1 MFQYFPTNYVWS
13 LSTMIALTHG
23 GNIGEVD
30 AMCAPILEAAR
41 AGDDPGTMAFYE
53 AWKGGGDQLIAL
65 ADGDLAEGHRL
76 SAGEKL
82 GRAAL
87 YYAIAE
93 RMQAHGFEHRL
104 AMYRRSL
111 ELFAQSRELG
121 RENCERVEI
130 PYGDIHLA
138 GLLVRAEGMN
148 RAAAEAAG
156 PAPIVVVMNGLDST
170 KEMLQ
175 KSVMGTMFARRGLA
189 TLFVDQPGT
198 GEALRLHGLPAV
210 ANTEVWASKIVD
222 WLMQRPDVDPRRIGA
237 LGVSLGGYYCP
248 RAVAFEPRFAC
259 GAVWGANH
267 DWREVQQ
274 ARLKREGENPVP
286 HYWKHVQ
293 WVFGAKDMDDFFAKA
308 EAMHLNG
315 VLDRIRVP
323 FLVTHGENDR
333 QIPLKYAHQT
343 FEQLTHCPKKDLFIF
358 TSAGKGG
365 GGGIEHS
372 SLDNPWNAGNQI
384 ADWLA
389 EQLGGTVA

>member
-1 MFQYFPTNYVWS
+1 MFQYFETNYVWS

-30 AMCAPILEAAR
+30 AMCQPLREAAR
-41 AGDDPGTMAFYE
+41 GGDDPGTVAFYE
-53 AWKGGGDQLIAL
+53 AWKGGGDRLLAL
-65 ADGDLAEGHRL
+65 AEADLARGRLL
-76 SAGEKL
+76 SAGSKL

-87 YYAIAE
+87 YYGIAE

-111 ELFAQSRELG
+111 ELFAQSRALTG
-121 RENCERVEI
+121 ENCERVEI
-130 PYGDIHLA
+130 PYRDGHLS
-138 GLLVRAEGMN
+138 GLYVRAQGLAPGQ
-148 RAAAEAAG
+148 RA
-156 PAPIVVVMNGLDST
+156 PLVLVMNGLDST

-175 KSVMGTMFARRGLA
+175 KSVMGTQFAQRGLSA
-189 TLFVDQPGT
+189 LFLDQPGT
-198 GEALRLHGLPAV
+198 GEALRLQGLPAV
-210 ANTEVWASKIVD
+210 HDTEQWASPVVD
-222 WLMQRPDVDPRRIGA
+222 WLQRHPEVDPQRIGA

-293 WVFGAKDMDDFFAKA
+293 WVFGARDMDDFLAKA
-308 EAMHLNG
+308 AHMHLDG

-333 QIPLKYAHQT
+333 QIPLRYAHRT
-343 FEQLTHCPKKDLFIF
+343 FEQLVNSPRKALIVFDQRT
-358 TSAGKGG
+358 GG
-365 GGGIEHS
+365 VEHS
-372 SLDNPWNAGNQI
+372 SLDNPANSGELI

-389 EQLGGTVA
+389 ETLGGRT

>member
-23 GNIGEVD
+23 GNVGEVD
-30 AMCAPILEAAR
+30 AMCAPIRDAAA
-41 AGDDPGTMAFYE
+41 AGDDPGTEAFYA
-53 AWKGGGDQLIAL
+53 AWKAGGDQLVAL
-65 ADGDLAEGHRL
+65 ADQDLARGHRL

-87 YYAIAE
+87 YYGIAE

-111 ELFAQSRELG
+111 ELFQTSRELT
-121 RENCERVEI
+121 RENCTRVEI
-130 PYGDIHLA
+130 PCMGRHLS
-138 GLLVRAEGMN
+138 GLYVRAEGLRPGQ
-148 RAAAEAAG
+148 RA
-156 PAPIVVVMNGLDST
+156 PLVVIMNGLDST

-175 KSVMGTMFARRGLA
+175 KSVMGTMFARRGLSA
-189 TLFVDQPGT
+189 LFVDQPGT
-198 GEALRLHGLPAV
+198 GEALRLHGMPARHD
-210 ANTEVWASKIVD
+210 TEVWAAPIVD
-222 WLMQRPDVDPRRIGA
+222 WLQAHAEVDPQRIGA

-267 DWREVQQ
+267 DWRAVQQ

-293 WVFGAKDMDDFFAKA
+293 WVFGAQDMDAFLAKA
-308 EAMHLNG
+308 EHMHLDG

-343 FEQLTHCPKKDLFIF
+343 FEQLVNSPKKDLIIF
-358 TSAGKGG
+358 DQTTGG
-365 GGGIEHS
+365 VEHS
-372 SLDNPWNAGNQI
+372 SLDNPANAGNLI

-389 EQLGGTVA
+389 EVLGGRVD

>member
-30 AMCAPILEAAR
+30 AMCAPLLEAAR
-41 AGDDPGTMAFYE
+41 AGDDPGTLAFYE
-53 AWKGGGDQLIAL
+53 AWKGGGDKLVAL
-65 ADGDLAEGHRL
+65 ADEDLARGRQL

-87 YYAIAE
+87 YYGIAE

-111 ELFAQSRELG
+111 ELFERSRTLG
-121 RENCERVEI
+121 RENCQRVEI
-130 PYGDIHLA
+130 PYGQAHLS
-138 GLLVRAEGMN
+138 GLYVRAEGL
-148 RAAAEAAG
+148 AAG
-156 PAPIVVVMNGLDST
+156 ARAPIVVVMNGLDST

-175 KSVMGTMFARRGLA
+175 KSVMGTMFARRGLS

-198 GEALRLHGLPAV
+198 GEALRLHGMPAV
-210 ANTEVWASKIVD
+210 HDTEVWAAKIVD
-222 WLMQRPDVDPRRIGA
+222 WLEQHPEVDGQRIGA

-293 WVFGAKDMDDFFAKA
+293 WVFGAKDMNDFLAKA
-308 EAMHLNG
+308 EHMHLNG
-315 VLDRIRVP
+315 VLERIRVP
-323 FLVTHGENDR
+323 FLVTHGDNDR

-343 FEQLTHCPKKDLFIF
+343 FEQLVNSPDKELIVF
-358 TSAGKGG
+358 TAREGG
-365 GGGIEHS
+365 VEHS
-372 SLDNPWNAGNQI
+372 SLDNPSNAGNLI

-389 EQLGGTVA
+389 EKLGGSTV

>member
-23 GNIGEVD
+23 GNIGEID

-41 AGDDPGTMAFYE
+41 AGDDPGTVAFYE
-53 AWKGGGDQLIAL
+53 AWKGGGDKLIEL
-65 ADGDLAEGHRL
+65 AHEDLAKGHKL

-87 YYAIAE
+87 YYGIAE
-93 RMQAHGFEHRL
+93 RMQAHGFDARL

-111 ELFAQSRELG
+111 ELFAQARELG
-121 RENCERVEI
+121 RENNQRVEI
-130 PYGDIHLA
+130 PLTDGTHLS
-138 GLLVRAEGMN
+138 GLLVRAEGVAG
-148 RAAAEAAG
+148 RA
-156 PAPIVVVMNGLDST
+156 PLVVVMNGLDST

-175 KSVMGTMFARRGLA
+175 RSVMGTMFARRGLSA
-189 TLFVDQPGT
+189 LFIDQPGT
-198 GEALRLHGLPAV
+198 GEALRLHGMPAV
-210 ANTEVWASKIVD
+210 HDTEVWASKIVD
-222 WLMQRPDVDPRRIGA
+222 WLVQRSDVDPRRIGA

-274 ARLKREGENPVP
+274 ARLRREGENPVP

-308 EAMHLNG
+308 SGMHLNG

-343 FEQLTHCPKKDLFIF
+343 YEQLVNSPKRDLMIF
-358 TSAGKGG
+358 TAREGG
-365 GGGIEHS
+365 VEHS
-372 SLDNPWNAGNQI
+372 SLDNPYNAGNQI

-389 EQLGGTVA
+389 EQLGGTAV

>member
-1 MFQYFPTNYVWS
+1 MFQYFPSNYVWS

-30 AMCAPILEAAR
+30 AMCAPLLEAAR
-41 AGDDPGTMAFYE
+41 AGDDPGTLAFYE
-53 AWKGGGDQLIAL
+53 AWKDGGDKLIAL
-65 ADGDLAEGHRL
+65 AEADLAKGHKL

-82 GRAAL
+82 GRAGL
-87 YYAIAE
+87 YYGIAE
-93 RMQAHGFEHRL
+93 RMQAHGFEQRL
-104 AMYRRSL
+104 AMYQRSL
-111 ELFAQSRELG
+111 ALFAQGRALA

-130 PYGDIHLA
+130 PYGDAHLSA
-138 GLLVRAEGMN
+138 LYVRAEN
-148 RAAAEAAG
+148 VIG

-175 KSVMGTMFARRGLA
+175 KSVMGTMFARRGLSA
-189 TLFVDQPGT
+189 LFVDQPGT
-198 GEALRLHGLPAV
+198 GEALRLHNLPAV
-210 ANTEVWASKIVD
+210 PETEVWASRIVD
-222 WLMQRPDVDPRRIGA
+222 WLVQRPDVDAGRIGA

-293 WVFGAKDMDDFFAKA
+293 WVFGAKDIDDFLAKA

-315 VLDRIRVP
+315 VLDRIHVP

-343 FEQLTHCPKKDLFIF
+343 YEQLVNSPRRDLMIF
-358 TSAGKGG
+358 TAREGG
-365 GGGIEHS
+365 VEHS
-372 SLDNPWNAGNQI
+372 SLDNPHNAGNQI

-389 EQLGGTVA
+389 EQLGGNVA

>member
-41 AGDDPGTMAFYE
+41 AGDDPGTLAFYE
-53 AWKGGGDQLIAL
+53 AWKGGGDKLIEL
-65 ADGDLAEGHRL
+65 ANENLAQGQKL

-87 YYAIAE
+87 YYGIAE
-93 RMQAHGFEHRL
+93 RMQAHGFEARL
-104 AMYRRSL
+104 AMYKRSL
-111 ELFAQSRELG
+111 ELFAQARELA
-121 RENCERVEI
+121 RENCVRVEI
-130 PYGDIHLA
+130 PYQHAHIS
-138 GLLVRAEGMN
+138 GLYVKAEGLQPGQ
-148 RAAAEAAG
+148 R
-156 PAPIVVVMNGLDST
+156 APIVVIMNGLDST

-175 KSVMGTMFARRGLA
+175 KSVMGTMFARRGLSA
-189 TLFVDQPGT
+189 LFVDQPGT
-198 GEALRLHGLPAV
+198 GEALRLHDMPAV
-210 ANTEVWASKIVD
+210 PNTEVWASRIVD
-222 WLMQRPDVDPRRIGA
+222 WLQQHDEVDPKRIGA

-248 RAVAFEPRFAC
+248 RAVAFEPRFAA

-267 DWREVQQ
+267 DWRAVQQ

-315 VLDRIRVP
+315 VLDRITVP

-333 QIPLKYAHQT
+333 QIPLKYAHET
-343 FEQLTHCPKKDLFIF
+343 FEQLVNSPRRDLMVF
-358 TSAGKGG
+358 TAREGG
-365 GGGIEHS
+365 VEHS
-372 SLDNPWNAGNQI
+372 SLDNPNNAGNQI

-389 EQLGGTVA
+389 EVLGGRLD

>member
-41 AGDDPGTMAFYE
+41 AGDDPGTLAFYD
-53 AWKGGGDQLIAL
+53 AWKGGGDRLITL
-65 ADGDLAEGHRL
+65 AEADLAKGHRL

-87 YYAIAE
+87 YYGIAE
-93 RMQAHGFEHRL
+93 RMQAHGFDQRL
-104 AMYRRSL
+104 AMYKRSL
-111 ELFAQSRELG
+111 ELFEQSRSLA
-121 RENCERVEI
+121 RENCVRVALPYEGQEI
-130 PYGDIHLA
+130 S
-138 GLLVRAEGMN
+138 GLYVKAEGLQPGQ
-148 RAAAEAAG
+148 R
-156 PAPIVVVMNGLDST
+156 APIVVVMNGLDST

-175 KSVMGTMFARRGLA
+175 KSVMGTMFARRGLSA
-189 TLFVDQPGT
+189 LFIDQPGT

-210 ANTEVWASKIVD
+210 HDTEVWASKVVD
-222 WLMQRPDVDPRRIGA
+222 WLVQHPEVDPQRIGA

-267 DWREVQQ
+267 DWRAVQQ

-293 WVFGAKDMDDFFAKA
+293 WVFGARDMDDFLAKA
-308 EAMHLNG
+308 EHMHLNG

-333 QIPLKYAHQT
+333 QIPLKYAHET
-343 FEQLTHCPKKDLFIF
+343 FDQLVNSPKKDLFIF
-358 TSAGKGG
+358 DATTGG
-365 GGGIEHS
+365 VEHS
-372 SLDNPWNAGNQI
+372 SLDNPNNAGNQI

-389 EQLGGTVA
+389 EVLGGHTA

>member
-41 AGDDPGTMAFYE
+41 AGDDIGTHAFYE
-53 AWKGGGDQLIAL
+53 TWKGGGDKLIAL
-65 ADGDLAEGHRL
+65 AEDDLAKGHKL

-82 GRAAL
+82 SRAGL
-87 YYAIAE
+87 YYCIAE

-104 AMYRRSL
+104 ATYQRSL
-111 ELFAQSRELG
+111 ELFEQG
-121 RENCERVEI
+121 RTLARLNCVRVEI
-130 PYGDIHLA
+130 PYADAHIS
-138 GLLVRAEGMN
+138 GLLVRAEGVT
-148 RAAAEAAG
+148 G

-175 KSVMGTMFARRGLA
+175 MSMMGTAFARRGVSA
-189 TLFVDQPGT
+189 LFVDQPGT
-198 GEALRLHGLPAV
+198 GEALRLHGMPAV
-210 ANTEVWASKIVD
+210 HNTEVWASKVVD
-222 WLMQRPDVDPRRIGA
+222 WLTQRSDVDAKRIGA

-274 ARLKREGENPVP
+274 ARLRREGENPVP

-315 VLDRIRVP
+315 VVERIRVP

-343 FEQLTHCPKKDLFIF
+343 FEQLVNCPKKDLFVF
-358 TSAGKGG
+358 TAREGG
-365 GGGIEHS
+365 VEHS
-372 SLDNPWNAGNQI
+372 SLDNPYNAGTQI

-389 EQLGGTVA
+389 EQLGGRL

>member
-30 AMCAPILEAAR
+30 AMCRPILEAAT
-41 AGDDPGTMAFYE
+41 AGDDPGTHAFYE
-53 AWKGGGDQLIAL
+53 AWKGGGDRLIAL
-65 ADGDLAEGHRL
+65 ADADLARARRR

-87 YYAIAE
+87 YYGIAE
-93 RMQAHGFEHRL
+93 RMQAHGFEARL
-104 AMYRRSL
+104 AMYKRSL
-111 ELFAQSRELG
+111 ELFAQARELAH
-121 RENCERVEI
+121 ENCERVEI
-130 PYGDIHLA
+130 PYEGSHIS
-138 GLLVRAEGMN
+138 GLLVRAQGV
-148 RAAAEAAG
+148 AG

-170 KEMLQ
+170 KEMLRA
-175 KSVMGTMFARRGLA
+175 SVMGTMFASRGLSA
-189 TLFVDQPGT
+189 LFVDQPGT
-198 GEALRLHGLPAV
+198 GEALRLQGMPAV
-210 ANTEVWASKIVD
+210 PDTEVWASRIVD
-222 WLMQRPDVDPRRIGA
+222 WLSRRADVDAKRIGA

-293 WVFGAKDMDDFFAKA
+293 WVFGAKDMDEFLAKA
-308 EAMHLNG
+308 EAMHLDG
-315 VLDRIRVP
+315 ILDRIRVP

-333 QIPLKYAHQT
+333 QIPLKYAQRT
-343 FEQLTHCPKKDLFIF
+343 YDQLVNSPKRDLVVF
-358 TSAGKGG
+358 TAREGG
-365 GGGIEHS
+365 VEHS
-372 SLDNPWNAGNQI
+372 SLDNPFNAGNAI

-389 EQLGGTVA
+389 ELLGGMVA

>member
-30 AMCAPILEAAR
+30 AMCAPLLEAAR
-41 AGDDPGTMAFYE
+41 AGDDPGTLAFYE
-53 AWKGGGDQLIAL
+53 AWKGGGDRLIAL
-65 ADGDLAEGHRL
+65 ADIDLAKGHRL

-87 YYAIAE
+87 YYGIAE
-93 RMQAHGFEHRL
+93 RMQAHGFEQRL
-104 AMYRRSL
+104 AMYQRSL
-111 ELFAQSRELG
+111 ELFEQARALA
-121 RENCERVEI
+121 RENCRRVTL
-130 PYGDIHLA
+130 PYEGKELA
-138 GLLVRAEGMN
+138 GLYVKAEGLG
-148 RAAAEAAG
+148 RGEEG
-156 PAPIVVVMNGLDST
+156 ERAPIVVVMNGLDST

-175 KSVMGTMFARRGLA
+175 KSVMGTMFARRGLSA
-189 TLFVDQPGT
+189 LFIDQPGT

-210 ANTEVWASKIVD
+210 HDTEAWASKVVD
-222 WLMQRPDVDPRRIGA
+222 WLVQHPEVDAQRIGA

-267 DWREVQQ
+267 DWRAVQQ

-293 WVFGAKDMDDFFAKA
+293 WVFGAADMDDFLAKA
-308 EAMHLNG
+308 EHMHLNG

-323 FLVTHGENDR
+323 FLVTHGENDL
-333 QIPLKYAHQT
+333 QIPLKYAHET
-343 FEQLTHCPKKDLFIF
+343 FAQLTNCPKKDLMIF
-358 TSAGKGG
+358 DAATGG
-365 GGGIEHS
+365 VEHS
-372 SLDNPWNAGNQI
+372 SLDNPHNAGNQI

-389 EQLGGTVA
+389 EVLQGHVA

>member
-30 AMCAPILEAAR
+30 AMCKPLLESAR
-41 AGDDPGTMAFYE
+41 GGDDPGTLAFYE
-53 AWKGGGDQLIAL
+53 AWKGGGDRLIAL
-65 ADGDLAEGHRL
+65 AEDDLARHRRL

-93 RMQAHGFEHRL
+93 RMQAHGFDQRL
-104 AMYRRSL
+104 AMYKRSL
-111 ELFAQSRELG
+111 ELFAQGRDLA

-130 PYGDIHLA
+130 PLGDTHLA
-138 GLLVRAEGMN
+138 GLLVRAEGV
-148 RAAAEAAG
+148 AG
-156 PAPIVVVMNGLDST
+156 PAPLVVVMNGLDST

-175 KSVMGTMFARRGLA
+175 KSVMGTLFARRGLHA
-189 TLFVDQPGT
+189 LFVDQPGT
-198 GEALRLHGLPAV
+198 GEALRLQGLPATPQ
-210 ANTEVWASKIVD
+210 TETWASPIVD
-222 WLMQRPDVDPRRIGA
+222 WLETRDDVDPKRIGA

-293 WVFGAKDMDDFFAKA
+293 WVFGATDMDDFLAKA
-308 EAMHLNG
+308 EAMHLDG

-323 FLVTHGENDR
+323 FLVTHGESDR
-333 QIPLKYAHQT
+333 QIPLKYAQRT
-343 FEQLTHCPKKDLFIF
+343 WDQLVNSPKRDLVVF
-358 TSAGKGG
+358 TEREGG
-365 GGGIEHS
+365 VEHS
-372 SLDNPWNAGNQI
+372 SLDNPFNAGATI

-389 EQLGGTVA
+389 ETLGGRT

>member
-1 MFQYFPTNYVWS
+1 MFQYFTSNYVWS

-41 AGDDPGTMAFYE
+41 GGDDPGTLAFYE
-53 AWKGGGDQLIAL
+53 AWKGGGDKLLAL
-65 ADGDLAEGHRL
+65 VETDLAKGHKL

-87 YYAIAE
+87 YYCIAE
-93 RMQAHGFEHRL
+93 RMQAHGFEQRL
-104 AMYRRSL
+104 AMYKRSL
-111 ELFAQSRELG
+111 EFFEQSRQLA
-121 RENCERVEI
+121 RENCVRVEV
-130 PYGDIHLA
+130 PCGDAHIA
-138 GLLVRAEGMN
+138 GLYVKAEGLQPGQ
-148 RAAAEAAG
+148 R
-156 PAPIVVVMNGLDST
+156 APIVVIMNGLDST

-175 KSVMGTMFARRGLA
+175 KSVMGSMFARRGLSA
-189 TLFVDQPGT
+189 LFVDQPGT
-198 GEALRLHGLPAV
+198 GEALRLHGMPAV
-210 ANTEVWASKIVD
+210 HNTEVWASKIVD
-222 WLMQRPDVDPRRIGA
+222 WLQAHAEVDPQRIGA

-274 ARLKREGENPVP
+274 ARLRREGENPVP

-308 EAMHLNG
+308 ELMHLNG
-315 VLDRIRVP
+315 VLDKITVP
-323 FLVTHGENDR
+323 FLITHGENDR
-333 QIPLKYAHQT
+333 QIPLKYAHQSYA
-343 FEQLTHCPKKDLFIF
+343 QLVNCPKKDLFIF
-358 TSAGKGG
+358 DQTTGG
-365 GGGIEHS
+365 VEHS
-372 SLDNPWNAGNQI
+372 SLDNPNNAGNQI

-389 EQLGGTVA
+389 EQLHGSTV

>member
-41 AGDDPGTMAFYE
+41 AGDDPGTLAFYE

-65 ADGDLAEGHRL
+65 ANTDLAQGHSL

-87 YYAIAE
+87 YYGIAE
-93 RMQAHGFEHRL
+93 RMQAHGFDQRL
-104 AMYRRSL
+104 AMYKRSL
-111 ELFAQSRELG
+111 ELFEQSRQLS
-121 RENCERVEI
+121 RENCVRVTL
-130 PYGDIHLA
+130 PYEGKELS
-138 GLLVRAEGMN
+138 GLYVKAEGLQPGQ
-148 RAAAEAAG
+148 R
-156 PAPIVVVMNGLDST
+156 APIVVVMNGLDST

-175 KSVMGTMFARRGLA
+175 KSVMGTMFARRGLSA
-189 TLFVDQPGT
+189 LFIDQPGT
-198 GEALRLHGLPAV
+198 GEALRLHGIPAV
-210 ANTEVWASKIVD
+210 HNTEVWASKVVD
-222 WLMQRPDVDPRRIGA
+222 WLVDHPEVDAQCIGA

-267 DWREVQQ
+267 DWRAVQQ

-293 WVFGAKDMDDFFAKA
+293 WVFGAADMDDFFAKA
-308 EAMHLNG
+308 EHMHLNG

-333 QIPLKYAHQT
+333 QIPLKYAHET
-343 FEQLTHCPKKDLFIF
+343 FEQLVNCPKKDLFIF
-358 TSAGKGG
+358 DKTTGG
-365 GGGIEHS
+365 VEHS
-372 SLDNPWNAGNQI
+372 SLDNPNNAGNQI

-389 EQLGGTVA
+389 EQLGGNT

>member
-30 AMCAPILEAAR
+30 AMCAPIREAAQ
-41 AGDDPGTMAFYE
+41 AGDDPGTLAFYE
-53 AWKGGGDQLIAL
+53 AWKGGGDKLIAL
-65 ADGDLAEGHRL
+65 VEDDLAKGHKL

-82 GRAAL
+82 ARAAL
-87 YYAIAE
+87 YYCIAE
-93 RMQAHGFEHRL
+93 RMQAHGFEDRL
-104 AMYRRSL
+104 AMYQRSL
-111 ELFAQSRELG
+111 ALFAQARALG
-121 RENCERVEI
+121 RENCERVEM
-130 PYGDIHLA
+130 PYEGGHLS
-138 GLLVRAEGMN
+138 GLLVRAEGV
-148 RAAAEAAG
+148 AG
-156 PAPIVVVMNGLDST
+156 PAPVVVVMNGLDST

-175 KSVMGTMFARRGLA
+175 KSVMGTMFARRGLSA
-189 TLFVDQPGT
+189 LFVDQPGT
-198 GEALRLHGLPAV
+198 GEALRLHGMPAV

-222 WLMQRPDVDPRRIGA
+222 WLEQRADMDPNRIGA

-248 RAVAFEPRFAC
+248 RAVAFESRFAC

-293 WVFGAKDMDDFFAKA
+293 WVFGARDMADFLVKA

-343 FEQLTHCPKKDLFIF
+343 YAQLVNSPKRDLMIF
-358 TSAGKGG
+358 TAREGG
-365 GGGIEHS
+365 VEHS
-372 SLDNPWNAGNQI
+372 SLDNPHNAGNQI

-389 EQLGGTVA
+389 EQLGGTLI

>member
-1 MFQYFPTNYVWS
+1 MFQYFPSNYVWS

-30 AMCAPILEAAR
+30 AMCAPLLEAAR
-41 AGDDPGTMAFYE
+41 AGDDPGTEAFYE
-53 AWKGGGDQLIAL
+53 AWKRGADQLVEL
-65 ADGDLAEGHRL
+65 ADEDFAAGHTL

-82 GRAAL
+82 GRAGL
-87 YYAIAE
+87 YYGIAE
-93 RMQAHGFEHRL
+93 RMQAHGFEARL
-104 AMYRRSL
+104 AIYCRSL
-111 ELFAQSRELG
+111 ELFEDGRRLT
-121 RENCERVEI
+121 RENCVRVEI
-130 PYGDIHLA
+130 PYRDTQLA
-138 GLLVRAEGMN
+138 ALYVRAEGLK
-148 RAAAEAAG
+148 RGER
-156 PAPIVVVMNGLDST
+156 APIVLVMNGLDST

-175 KSVMGTMFARRGLA
+175 KSVMGTMFARRGLSA
-189 TLFVDQPGT
+189 LFVDQPGT
-198 GEALRLHGLPAV
+198 GEALRLSNLPAV
-210 ANTEVWASKIVD
+210 YDTETWAAPIVD
-222 WLMQRPDVDPRRIGA
+222 WLERHPEVDPERIGA

-248 RAVAFEPRFAC
+248 RAVAFELRFAC

-267 DWREVQQ
+267 DWRAVQQ

-308 EAMHLNG
+308 EHMHLNG

-343 FEQLTHCPKKDLFIF
+343 FEQLVNCPKKDLFVF
-358 TSAGKGG
+358 MAREGG
-365 GGGIEHS
+365 VEHS
-372 SLDNPWNAGNQI
+372 SLDNPLNAGNRI

>member
-41 AGDDPGTMAFYE
+41 AGDDPGTVAFYE
-53 AWKGGGDQLIAL
+53 AWKGGGDRLLAL
-65 ADGDLAEGHRL
+65 AESDIAKGHKL

-87 YYAIAE
+87 YYGIAE

-104 AMYRRSL
+104 AMYKRSL
-111 ELFAQSRELG
+111 DLFEQSRRLA
-121 RENCERVEI
+121 RENCVRVEI
-130 PYGDIHLA
+130 PYEGQHLA
-138 GLLVRAEGMN
+138 GLYVKAEGLQPGQ
-148 RAAAEAAG
+148 RA
-156 PAPIVVVMNGLDST
+156 PVVVVMNGLDST

-175 KSVMGTMFARRGLA
+175 KSVMGTMFARRGVSA
-189 TLFVDQPGT
+189 LFIDQPGT
-198 GEALRLHGLPAV
+198 GEALRLLGLPAV
-210 ANTEVWASKIVD
+210 HDTEVWAAQVVD
-222 WLMQRPDVDPRRIGA
+222 WLEQHAEVDARRIGA

-267 DWREVQQ
+267 DWRAVQQ

-293 WVFGAKDMDDFFAKA
+293 WVFGAKDMDEFFAKA

-333 QIPLKYAHQT
+333 QIPLKYAHET
-343 FEQLTHCPKKDLFIF
+343 FEQLVNSPKKDLFIF
-358 TSAGKGG
+358 DKRTGG
-365 GGGIEHS
+365 VEHS
-372 SLDNPWNAGNQI
+372 SLDNPNNAGNQI

-389 EQLGGTVA
+389 EQLGGTTV

>member
-1 MFQYFPTNYVWS
+1 
-13 LSTMIALTHG
+13 
-23 GNIGEVD
+23 VD

-53 AWKGGGDQLIAL
+53 AWKGGSDQLLAL
-65 ADGDLAEGHRL
+65 AEADLARGHKL
-76 SAGEKL
+76 SAGEKF

-87 YYAIAE
+87 YCCIAE
-93 RMQAHGFEHRL
+93 RMQAHGFAARKALYE
-104 AMYRRSL
+104 RSL
-111 ELFAQSRELG
+111 ELFALG
-121 RENCERVEI
+121 RLHSRENCERIEI
-130 PYGDIHLA
+130 PIVGGHIS
-138 GLLVRAEGMN
+138 GLLVRAEGVV
-148 RAAAEAAG
+148 G
-156 PAPIVVVMNGLDST
+156 PAPIVVIMNGLDST

-175 KSVMGTMFARRGLA
+175 KSMMSRAFSRRGLSA
-189 TLFVDQPGT
+189 LFIDQPGT
-198 GEALRLHGLPAV
+198 GEALRLHDMPAV
-210 ANTEVWASKIVD
+210 HNTEVWASQVVD
-222 WLMQRPDVDPRRIGA
+222 ALVQRPDVDSRRIAA

-267 DWREVQQ
+267 DWRAVQQ

-293 WVFGAKDMDDFFAKA
+293 WVFGAQGMDDFLAKA
-308 EAMHLNG
+308 EHMHLNG

-343 FEQLTHCPKKDLFIF
+343 FEQLVNCPKKDLFIF
-358 TSAGKGG
+358 DKSTGG
-365 GGGIEHS
+365 VEHS
-372 SLDNPWNAGNQI
+372 SLDNPYNAGDQI

-389 EQLGGTVA
+389 EQLGGTWV

>member
-41 AGDDPGTMAFYE
+41 AGDDPGTVAFYE
-53 AWKGGGDQLIAL
+53 AWKGGGDRLLAL
-65 ADGDLAEGHRL
+65 AEADLAKGHKL

-87 YYAIAE
+87 YYGIAE

-104 AMYRRSL
+104 AMYKRSL
-111 ELFAQSRELG
+111 DLFEQSRQLA
-121 RENCERVEI
+121 RENCVRVEI
-130 PYGDIHLA
+130 PYEGQHIA
-138 GLLVRAEGMN
+138 GLYVKAEGLLN
-148 RAAAEAAG
+148 GQNEGQRA
-156 PAPIVVVMNGLDST
+156 PLVVIMNGLDST

-175 KSVMGTMFARRGLA
+175 KSVMGTMFARRGLSA
-189 TLFVDQPGT
+189 LFIDQPGT
-198 GEALRLHGLPAV
+198 GEALRLLGLPAV
-210 ANTEVWASKIVD
+210 HNTEAWASPVVD
-222 WLMQRPDVDPRRIGA
+222 WLVQHPEVDPQRIGA

-267 DWREVQQ
+267 DWRAVQQ

-293 WVFGAKDMDDFFAKA
+293 WVFGAKDMDEFLAKA
-308 EAMHLNG
+308 EHMHLNG
-315 VLDRIRVP
+315 VVEQIRVP

-343 FEQLTHCPKKDLFIF
+343 FEQLVNCPKKDLFIF
-358 TSAGKGG
+358 DASTGG
-365 GGGIEHS
+365 VEHS
-372 SLDNPWNAGNQI
+372 SLDNPNNAGNQI